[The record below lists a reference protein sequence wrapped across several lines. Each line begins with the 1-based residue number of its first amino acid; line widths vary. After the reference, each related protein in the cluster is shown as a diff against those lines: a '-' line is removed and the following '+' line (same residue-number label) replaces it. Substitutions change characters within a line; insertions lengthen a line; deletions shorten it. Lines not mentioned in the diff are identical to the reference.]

1 MPRSLPA
8 PRRPRSARRF
18 SSSPLA
24 LSLSAALAVCAAP
37 SARSQDAGQLAPAS
51 ATGRAAPA
59 ASSANAP
66 SPGAAPAS
74 PANVLAADTAP
85 ASGRHS
91 GSSPAA
97 TATAPTVT
105 LPTVI
110 TTGNPLGS
118 ADIASPTTV
127 LEGTGL
133 DLRRADTLG
142 QTLNGLPGISTTTY
156 GPMVGRPIIRG
167 MDGDRIRIMN
177 NGLGSVDASS
187 LSFDHA
193 VPLDPMS
200 ASRIEI
206 VRGPAALL
214 YGGNAVGGVV
224 NVIDDRIPTEPVQ
237 GVHGQLQGDWGGAN
251 NSRSG
256 AVQLE
261 GGDGRF
267 AIRADAFGRQTD
279 DLRIPGYARTP
290 ALRAQDGPDADEA
303 HGRLPNSDGS
313 VHGGGVGM
321 SWTGDS
327 GYAGISYSG
336 YDSDYGSVAE
346 DSVRLKMH
354 QERFGATS
362 KIDDLD
368 GPFKSLKFDF
378 AYTDYQHREVDD
390 GVTGTRFKNHGYE
403 ARVEAQHQDLGP
415 LRGALGLQ
423 VSQTRFSALGDES
436 LVPTT
441 ETDSFA
447 LFDVEQWDVTDRLN
461 LSLGGRVEYTRL
473 SPSAGGV
480 EKFDAASKRD
490 FTAGSL
496 ALGAIYKLDGVWSLA
511 ANASYTERAPT
522 FYELYANGPHE
533 ATGQYLIGDPSL
545 NKERSFSGDLGL
557 RFKAGPH
564 HGNFGVFYSHFR
576 NYITEMNTG
585 LFANDEGEIVP
596 PGTDDALSQAV
607 YRGVPADFY
616 GFEAEGTFRVLDR
629 GAHKLDLLLS
639 GDYTNARNSDTGE
652 PLPRIPPLRLGFGLD
667 YAYGAWGAGVSFTKA
682 FAQHRHP
689 DNDDSTDGY
698 YKLDADLTYS
708 FRVDKTQ
715 WQAYLRGTNLTNQE
729 IRYAT
734 SVLRDIAPEGGRAV
748 MVGVRA
754 SF

>member
-1 MPRSLPA
+1 MSIASSPETRGA
-8 PRRPRSARRF
+8 AARRIVPP
-18 SSSPLA
+18 PLA
-24 LSLSAALAVCAAP
+24 LTLSVALALGTSP
-37 SARSQDAGQLAPAS
+37 SV
-51 ATGRAAPA
+51 RAAPPPQAQASEQDTGAGPAGAVPSA
-59 ASSANAP
+59 A
-66 SPGAAPAS
+66 
-74 PANVLAADTAP
+74 T
-85 ASGRHS
+85 SGR
-91 GSSPAA
+91 
-97 TATAPTVT
+97 APTIS

-118 ADIASPTTV
+118 ADVAAPTTV
-127 LEGTGL
+127 LEGQGL

-193 VPLDPMS
+193 VPLDPMT
-200 ASRIEI
+200 AGRIEI

-237 GVHGQLQGDWGGAN
+237 GVHGQVQGDWGGAN
-251 NSRSG
+251 DSRSG
-256 AVQLE
+256 AVQVE

-267 AIRADAFGRQTD
+267 AIRADAFGRKTD
-279 DLRIPGYARTP
+279 ELRIPGYARSP
-290 ALRAQDGPDADEA
+290 ALRAQDDPDTDEPR
-303 HGRLPNSDGS
+303 GRLPNSDGS

-321 SWTGDS
+321 AWTGAS
-327 GYAGISYSG
+327 GYAGLSYSG

-346 DSVRLKMH
+346 DTVRLKMR
-354 QERFGATS
+354 QERFGATGQL
-362 KIDDLD
+362 DDLD

-378 AYTDYQHREVDD
+378 AYTDYRHREVDD
-390 GVTGTRFKNHGYE
+390 GVTGTVFKNHGYE
-403 ARVEAQHQDLGP
+403 ARVEAQHRDLGP
-415 LRGALGLQ
+415 LHGALGLQ

-436 LVPTT
+436 LVPSTN
-441 ETDSFA
+441 TDSFA
-447 LFDVEQWDVTDRLN
+447 LFDLEQWDVTDRLN

-473 SPSAGGV
+473 APSAGGI
-480 EKFDAASKRD
+480 EKFDSAARRD

-496 ALGAIYKLDGVWSLA
+496 ALGAIYKLDSVWSLA

-522 FYELYANGPHE
+522 FYELYANGPHD

-545 NKERSFSGDLGL
+545 SKERSFSGDLGL
-557 RFKAGPH
+557 RFKDGPH
-564 HGNFGVFYSHFR
+564 HGSLGVFYSHFR
-576 NYITEMNTG
+576 NYITEVNTG
-585 LFANDEGEIVP
+585 LFADDEGNVVP
-596 PGTDDALSQAV
+596 QGSDDALAQAV

-616 GFEAEGTFRVLDR
+616 GFEAESTIRVLDR

-689 DNDDSTDGY
+689 DNDDSTGGY
-698 YKLDADLTYS
+698 YKLDANLSYA

-734 SVLRDIAPEGGRAV
+734 SVLRDVAPEGGRAV
-748 MVGVRA
+748 MVGLRGA
-754 SF
+754 F